1 VEKSSLT
8 QDAIQSSYYPSQP
21 ATISVGFRMGNHH
34 PQPNLQLKITGM
46 TEVTKFSVGFRMGN
60 HHPLPNLQLKITG
73 MAEVTVYELGFES
86 EITIIYPTYS
96 HCSFYLNPY

>member
-1 VEKSSLT
+1 LIVEKSSLT

-46 TEVTKFSVGFRMGN
+46 TEVT
-60 HHPLPNLQLKITG
+60 
-73 MAEVTVYELGFES
+73 VYELGFEWGT
-86 EITIIYPTYS
+86 TIIYPTYS
-96 HCSFYLNPY
+96 